1 MGKQARTPTANVVGR
16 HRSGVI
22 TQAFQYHKTL
32 LSNQQPTDFEV
43 KSKYQETFSEKWMNY
58 RELL

>member
-43 KSKYQETFSEKWMNY
+43 KSKYQETFSEK
-58 RELL
+58 